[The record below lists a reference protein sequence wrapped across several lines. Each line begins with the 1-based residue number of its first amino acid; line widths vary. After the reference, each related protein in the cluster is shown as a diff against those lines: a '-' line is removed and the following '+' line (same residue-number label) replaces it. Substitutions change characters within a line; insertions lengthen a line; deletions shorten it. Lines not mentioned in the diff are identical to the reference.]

1 LSLAETAAG
10 GFSVESGIVLVHT
23 MNLRAVLALF
33 KVTFSEWYG
42 DNAPRL
48 GAALAYYTV
57 FSLSPLLIIVIA
69 FAGLVFEREAAQG
82 EIVTQL
88 QGLIGEESAKAVQA
102 MIENAYKPSSGV
114 IATLISILTLL
125 IGATGVFAELH
136 DALNTIWEVK
146 PKSGLGLMGLIRDR
160 FLSFAMVLGIGF
172 LLLVSLAISA
182 GLAALG
188 KLMGGMVPTPIYVG
202 QILNLFGAFVVIM
215 LLFAMIYRILPDIEI
230 AWSDVWIGAAFTSV
244 LFTIGKFLIG
254 FYLGRSSVASAY
266 GAASSLAI
274 ILIWVYYSAQIF
286 LFGAEFTQVYAK
298 KYGSQSM
305 GSQHGLPGGQEST
318 EAY

>member
-1 LSLAETAAG
+1 
-10 GFSVESGIVLVHT
+10 
-23 MNLRAVLALF
+23 MNLRVVSALL
-33 KVTFSEWYG
+33 KETFFEWYG

-69 FAGLVFEREAAQG
+69 FAGLVFGREAAQG
-82 EIVTQL
+82 EIVAQL
-88 QGLIGEESAKAVQA
+88 QGLIGEGSAKAIQA
-102 MIENAYKPSSGV
+102 MIESAHKPTSGMV
-114 IATLISILTLL
+114 ATVVGVLTLL
-125 IGATGVFAELH
+125 IGATGVFTELH

-146 PKSGLGLMGLIRDR
+146 PKPGLGLMGLIRDR

-188 KLMGGMVPTPIYVG
+188 KLMDGMVSTPIYVG
-202 QILNLFGAFVVIM
+202 QIVNLLVAFVVVM

-244 LFTIGKFLIG
+244 LFTIGKVLIG

-298 KYGSQSM
+298 NYGSQSV
-305 GSQHGLPGGQEST
+305 GSQHALPGSQE
-318 EAY
+318 AQVH

>member
-1 LSLAETAAG
+1 LSLSQPAAG
-10 GFSVESGIVLVHT
+10 GFSAESRIVLVLT
-23 MNLRAVLALF
+23 MNLRAVLALL
-33 KVTFSEWYG
+33 KETFSKWYG

-57 FSLSPLLIIVIA
+57 FSLSPLLVIVIA
-69 FAGLVFEREAAQG
+69 FAGLVFGREAAQG
-82 EIVTQL
+82 EIVAQL
-88 QGLIGEESAKAVQA
+88 QGLIGEESAKAIQA
-102 MIENAYKPSSGV
+102 MIESAHKPTSGM
-114 IATLISILTLL
+114 IATVIGVLTLL

-188 KLMGGMVPTPIYVG
+188 KLMDGMLPAAIH
-202 QILNLFGAFVVIM
+202 FGEIVNFIISFGVIM

-230 AWSDVWIGAAFTSV
+230 AWSDVWIGAAFTSL
-244 LFTIGKFLIG
+244 LFTIGKLLIG

-298 KYGSQSM
+298 QYGSQSV
-305 GSQHGLPGGQEST
+305 GSRHGLPGSQE
-318 EAY
+318 APVH

>member
-1 LSLAETAAG
+1 LNFAETAAG
-10 GFSVESGIVLVHT
+10 GFSVESGIMLVLT
-23 MNLRAVLALF
+23 MNFRAVLGLLRM
-33 KVTFSEWYG
+33 TFSEWYG

-69 FAGLVFEREAAQG
+69 FAGLVFGREAAQG
-82 EIVTQL
+82 EIVAQL
-88 QGLIGEESAKAVQA
+88 HGLIGEESAKAVQA

-114 IATLISILTLL
+114 IATLIGLLTLL

-188 KLMGGMVPTPIYVG
+188 KLMGSMVPTPIYVG

-254 FYLGRSSVASAY
+254 FYLGRSSVGSAY

-274 ILIWVYYSAQIF
+274 ILIWVYYSAQI
-286 LFGAEFTQVYAK
+286 LAHV
-298 KYGSQSM
+298 
-305 GSQHGLPGGQEST
+305 H
-318 EAY
+318 

>member
-1 LSLAETAAG
+1 
-10 GFSVESGIVLVHT
+10 
-23 MNLRAVLALF
+23 MNLRVVLALL
-33 KVTFSEWYG
+33 KETFSKWYG

-57 FSLSPLLIIVIA
+57 FSLSPLLVIVIA
-69 FAGLVFEREAAQG
+69 FAGLVFGREAAQG
-82 EIVTQL
+82 EIVAQL
-88 QGLIGEESAKAVQA
+88 QGLIGEESARAIQA
-102 MIENAYKPSSGV
+102 MIESAHKPSSGM
-114 IATLISILTLL
+114 IATVIGILTLL

-136 DALNTIWEVK
+136 DALNGIWGVE
-146 PKSGLGLMGLIRDR
+146 PKSGLGLMGVVRDR
-160 FLSFAMVLGIGF
+160 FLSFAMVLGVGF
-172 LLLVSLAISA
+172 LLLVSLALSA

-188 KLMGGMVPTPIYVG
+188 KLMGGMLPTPIFVG
-202 QILNLFGAFVVIM
+202 GIVNLFVPFMVIT

-230 AWSDVWIGAAFTSV
+230 AWSDVWIGAAFTSL

-286 LFGAEFTQVYAK
+286 LFGAEFTRVYAK
-298 KYGSQSM
+298 KYGSQSET
-305 GSQHGLPGGQEST
+305 SQHGFADSQQAPVR
-318 EAY
+318 